1 MFRGMGKKSAVAGF
15 ALLAASAFGGAA
27 NAADLGGGCCADLEE
42 RVAEL
47 EATTARKGNRV
58 VSLEISGQV
67 NQALL
72 AWDDGVDSDAYVVT
86 PTGASYFAFKGE
98 GKISDELKA
107 GYFMQMF
114 VWGEGQFQVDQST
127 DDALGGFT
135 DAITLAH
142 NAMYIDHAKLGRVWL
157 GHTSGATDFIQSI
170 NLAQSVAVRGS
181 SGQLYNGAF
190 VPRNAETGAAR
201 GYRFNDIYGN
211 AASNAPGEGHRY
223 DLVKYESPSIAGF
236 KISAAWGEDN
246 FWDAAIR
253 YAGLWGGRVKAAGG
267 IGYGSFSDATS
278 TDNGCTGTA
287 TTPAGTT
294 VNVDVDCHQLG
305 LSGGLMDV
313 PTGLFVH
320 VAYGIKTDERLEDLG
335 DDGESSTFYVQA
347 GIEKNWFG
355 VGPTTLFAE
364 YQTFDAGFNAGSAN
378 SVGPVAAESFD
389 SAEAEIWGLGVVQNF
404 ASAATDIYLSF
415 RNISSE
421 STSGGVTTEN
431 EDFQEVLAGAKI
443 KF

>member
-72 AWDDGVDSDAYVVT
+72 AWDDGVESDAYVVT

-114 VWGEGQFQVDQST
+114 VWGEGQFTVNQLT
-127 DDALGGFT
+127 DDAPGFS
-135 DAITLAH
+135 DVVTLAH
-142 NAMYIDHAKLGRVWL
+142 NALYIDHAKAGRVWL
-157 GHTSGATDFIQSI
+157 GHTSGSTDFIMSI
-170 NLAQSVAVRGS
+170 NLAQSVAVRS
-181 SGQLYNGAF
+181 ANAQLYNGGFIA
-190 VPRNAETGAAR
+190 RDSDGDLR
-201 GYRFNDIYGN
+201 GYLFNDMFGN
-211 AASNAPGEGHRY
+211 AGSNAPGEGHRY

-236 KISAAWGEDN
+236 KVSAAWGEDD
-246 FWDAAIR
+246 FWDAALR
-253 YAGLWGGRVKAAGG
+253 YAGLWGGRVKAAAG

-278 TDNGCTGTA
+278 ADNGCTGGA
-287 TTPAGTT
+287 DA
-294 VNVDVDCHQLG
+294 DCHQLG
-305 LSGGLMDV
+305 VSGGLMDV

-320 VAYGIKTDERLEDLG
+320 VAYGVKTDELIEDAG
-335 DDGESSTFYVQA
+335 DDGETSTFYVQA
-347 GIEKNWFG
+347 GIEQNWFG
-355 VGPTTLFAE
+355 VGPTTVFAE
-364 YQTFDAGFNAGSAN
+364 YQTFDSGFNAGTDLDGAA
-378 SVGPVAAESFD
+378 GPAVAESFD
-389 SAEAEIWGLGVVQNF
+389 SAEVEIWGLGVVQNF

-431 EDFQEVLAGAKI
+431 EDFQEILAGAKI